1 MMNFINYT
9 LFVGIAGL
17 KMAHNGLQIGGIK
30 TTANL
35 LLSVGF
41 IHK

>member
-17 KMAHNGLQIGGIK
+17 KMAHNGLQIGGCFNA
-30 TTANL
+30 ANV